1 MRSPLN
7 IIIRHDFTLHGDG
20 CALRCFLDNTIG
32 KVSGILDSADVE
44 LCCPPCDGIADE
56 NIRIRIGHSVPGKFR
71 ILYYY
76 KDCWLVE
83 TDYDFYDYVR
93 SGQTRCT
100 LTGFAR
106 AMGVSEMWVYN
117 DDKVTFEGDL
127 DEWITANKETAA
139 VFGEVVDDYE
149 WDGSSL
155 GEAIAANEAFLHRY
169 NIYYDPFEAVAAEL
183 LARKEA
189 EAVKEKE
196 RVRFEEQKRNEAR
209 VREQNMGLFNV
220 SAADIGTI
228 TLRNGVVIPRF
239 GYGLG
244 LWTSWGTVAGA
255 LEMGFRMVR
264 TLGDCQSEA
273 ATARGIKES
282 GMARDEIFVVSR
294 LEGVNS
300 RDATVRQIGKL
311 LESLDSDYIDLLIM
325 TASPQQTG
333 VYRAMEDAF
342 RAGNVRSLGVSGYA
356 PQVGYHLPRYSLTD
370 LEKQVEVMPD
380 VSEFEANFL
389 TVLPEVGR
397 LRKCGTAVFAESP
410 LSRWSDVNNFEQI
423 SAIAVRHGVTNAQ
436 VTLRYLYQL
445 DILFAVSADKERE
458 MRQLMSV
465 AGFSLSDEDMNI
477 ISRMNLGQSYSNPM
491 YTR

>member
-7 IIIRHDFTLHGDG
+7 IIIKHDFTLHADG
-20 CALRCFLDNTIG
+20 HALRCFLDDTID
-32 KVSGILDSADVE
+32 KVGGIFDSADIE
-44 LCCPPCDGIADE
+44 LRCPPCDGIAGE
-56 NIRIRIGHSVPGKFR
+56 NIRIRIGHAVPGKFR

-100 LTGFAR
+100 LIGFAR

-117 DDKVTFEGDL
+117 DGKVTFEGDL
-127 DEWITANKETAA
+127 DEWITANRKTAA

-155 GEAIAANEAFLHRY
+155 GEVIAANEEFLHRY
-169 NIYYDPFEAVAAEL
+169 DIYYDPFEAVAAEL
-183 LARKEA
+183 LAKKEA
-189 EAVKEKE
+189 EAVKAKE
-196 RVRFEEQKRNEAR
+196 RARIEEQKRNEAR
-209 VREQNMGLFNV
+209 AREQNTGLFNV

-239 GYGLG
+239 GYGVG
-244 LWTSWGTVAGA
+244 SWTSWGTVAGA

-282 GMARDEIFVVSR
+282 GMARDEIFVVSC

-300 RDATVRQIGKL
+300 RDAAVRQIDKL

-325 TASPQQTG
+325 AALPQQTD

-342 RAGNVRSLGVSGYA
+342 KVGKVRSLGVSGYA
-356 PQVGYHLPRYSLTD
+356 PQVGFHLPQYSLAD

-389 TVLPEVGR
+389 TILPEVDK
-397 LRKCGTAVFAESP
+397 LRKCGTAVFSESP

-423 SAIAVRHGVTNAQ
+423 SAIAARHGVSNAQ
-436 VTLRYLYQL
+436 VALRYLYQHG
-445 DILFAVSADKERE
+445 ILFAVSADKEWE
-458 MRQLMSV
+458 MRRLMSV
-465 AGFSLSDEDMNI
+465 AGFSLSDEEMNI
-477 ISRMNLGQSYSNPM
+477 IIRMNLGQSYSNPI
-491 YTR
+491 YIR